1 MRVGKT
7 DFKNIPIEE
16 KKSKFWI
23 SIYKKETKITALMCL
38 SYAYYFLQLTVKN
51 LRLQNLSVFKF
62 VFKRNIYK
70 RVVKY

>member
-7 DFKNIPIEE
+7 DFENIPIEE
-16 KKSKFWI
+16 KNQNFEFLFTR
-23 SIYKKETKITALMCL
+23 KETKITALMCL
-38 SYAYYFLQLTVKN
+38 SYYFLQLTVKN

>member
-38 SYAYYFLQLTVKN
+38 SYYFLQLTVKN